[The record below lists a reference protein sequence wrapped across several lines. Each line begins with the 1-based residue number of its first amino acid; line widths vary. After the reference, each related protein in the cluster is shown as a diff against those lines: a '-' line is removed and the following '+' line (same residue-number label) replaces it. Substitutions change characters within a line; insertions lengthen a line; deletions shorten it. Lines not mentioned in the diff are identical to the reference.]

1 MKRNIYFYVVFFAVI
16 LYSCKDASIEK
27 DKSNQTAE
35 NKVTE
40 NVLFTG
46 KTVYS
51 KILRTDTKILGY
63 SSQKDNSLSKEF
75 LEILDETTS
84 QLDSTNSAMKV
95 KGFGAVSLTVNGIN
109 LSDLSNNIPS
119 GLQRIKAA
127 APVLYG
133 QNVSFTLS
141 RNIPQNIKGSQK
153 SKSSILSDTTVTMY
167 VPELVEI
174 SSPKVETSKDLMPYC
189 FYKDFVLKWNT
200 DLKNENGLVV
210 VVEWSGM
217 YVTGQKENKYVRNRN
232 NFVQHTLYEV
242 IRSGTILS
250 NWKEKQLDPIET
262 EVSINQTFF
271 HIQVKIKT
279 GESKSNSIGAT
290 FDIDKERGISQ
301 LIYSYMNT
309 PKSGVRHRSEI
320 HYGTTTLSFEGFN
333 VVNLEGEYWTSRE
346 TTGEIHLKRK

>member
-16 LYSCKDASIEK
+16 LYSCKDVSIEK

-217 YVTGQKENKYVRNRN
+217 YVTGQKENKYVRNID
-232 NFVQHTLYEV
+232 V
-242 IRSGTILS
+242 ITDDNGS
-250 NWKEKQLDPIET
+250 
-262 EVSINQTFF
+262 
-271 HIQVKIKT
+271 
-279 GESKSNSIGAT
+279 
-290 FDIDKERGISQ
+290 
-301 LIYSYMNT
+301 
-309 PKSGVRHRSEI
+309 
-320 HYGTTTLSFEGFN
+320 TTLKNEIFN
-333 VVNLEGEYWTSRE
+333 GIPENAIAFITLLRGNIAIVDDYYSKQGNVDPYSLIAETHAILPFVLVRNLN
-346 TTGEIHLKRK
+346 

>member
-1 MKRNIYFYVVFFAVI
+1 M
-16 LYSCKDASIEK
+16 YSCKDVSIEK

-217 YVTGQKENKYVRNRN
+217 YVTGQKENKYVRNID
-232 NFVQHTLYEV
+232 V
-242 IRSGTILS
+242 ITDDNGS
-250 NWKEKQLDPIET
+250 
-262 EVSINQTFF
+262 
-271 HIQVKIKT
+271 
-279 GESKSNSIGAT
+279 
-290 FDIDKERGISQ
+290 
-301 LIYSYMNT
+301 
-309 PKSGVRHRSEI
+309 
-320 HYGTTTLSFEGFN
+320 TTLKNEIFN
-333 VVNLEGEYWTSRE
+333 GIPENAIAFITLLRGNIAIVDDYYSKQGNVDPYSLIAETHAILPFVLVRNLN
-346 TTGEIHLKRK
+346 

>member
-174 SSPKVETSKDLMPYC
+174 SSPKVETSKGLMPYC

-217 YVTGQKENKYVRNRN
+217 YVTGQKENKYVRNID
-232 NFVQHTLYEV
+232 V
-242 IRSGTILS
+242 ITDDNGS
-250 NWKEKQLDPIET
+250 
-262 EVSINQTFF
+262 
-271 HIQVKIKT
+271 
-279 GESKSNSIGAT
+279 
-290 FDIDKERGISQ
+290 
-301 LIYSYMNT
+301 
-309 PKSGVRHRSEI
+309 
-320 HYGTTTLSFEGFN
+320 TTLKNEIFN
-333 VVNLEGEYWTSRE
+333 GIPENAIAFITLLRGNIAIVDDYYSKQGNVDPYSLIAETHAILPFVLVRNLN
-346 TTGEIHLKRK
+346 

>member
-174 SSPKVETSKDLMPYC
+174 SSPKVETSKDLMSYC

-217 YVTGQKENKYVRNRN
+217 YVTGQKENKYVRNID
-232 NFVQHTLYEV
+232 V
-242 IRSGTILS
+242 ITDDNGS
-250 NWKEKQLDPIET
+250 
-262 EVSINQTFF
+262 
-271 HIQVKIKT
+271 
-279 GESKSNSIGAT
+279 
-290 FDIDKERGISQ
+290 
-301 LIYSYMNT
+301 
-309 PKSGVRHRSEI
+309 
-320 HYGTTTLSFEGFN
+320 TTLKNEIFN
-333 VVNLEGEYWTSRE
+333 GIPENAIAFITLLRGNIAIVDDYYSKQGNVDPYSLIAETHAILPFVLVRNLN
-346 TTGEIHLKRK
+346 

>member
-1 MKRNIYFYVVFFAVI
+1 MKKNIYFYVIFFAVV
-16 LYSCKDASIEK
+16 LYSCKDVNLEK
-27 DKSNQTAE
+27 NDKSNQIANNE
-35 NKVTE
+35 VTE
-40 NVLFTG
+40 NVLFSG
-46 KTVYS
+46 ETVYS
-51 KILRTDTKILGY
+51 KILRTDAKILGY

-84 QLDSTNSAMKV
+84 QLDSTNSAMKE
-95 KGFGAVSLTVNGIN
+95 KASGGAVSLSVNGIN

-174 SSPKVETSKDLMPYC
+174 TSPKVETSKDLMPYC

-217 YVTGQKENKYVRNRN
+217 YFTGKKENKYVRNID
-232 NFVQHTLYEV
+232 V
-242 IRSGTILS
+242 ITDDDGS
-250 NWKEKQLDPIET
+250 
-262 EVSINQTFF
+262 
-271 HIQVKIKT
+271 
-279 GESKSNSIGAT
+279 
-290 FDIDKERGISQ
+290 
-301 LIYSYMNT
+301 
-309 PKSGVRHRSEI
+309 
-320 HYGTTTLSFEGFN
+320 TTLKNEIFN
-333 VVNLEGEYWTSRE
+333 GIPENAIAFITLLRGNITIIDDYYSKQGNVDPYSLIAETHAILPFILVRNLN
-346 TTGEIHLKRK
+346 

>member
-217 YVTGQKENKYVRNRN
+217 YVTGQKENKYVRNID
-232 NFVQHTLYEV
+232 V
-242 IRSGTILS
+242 ITDDNGS
-250 NWKEKQLDPIET
+250 
-262 EVSINQTFF
+262 
-271 HIQVKIKT
+271 
-279 GESKSNSIGAT
+279 
-290 FDIDKERGISQ
+290 
-301 LIYSYMNT
+301 
-309 PKSGVRHRSEI
+309 
-320 HYGTTTLSFEGFN
+320 TTLKNEIFN
-333 VVNLEGEYWTSRE
+333 GIPENAIAFITLLRGNIAIVDDYYSKQGNVDQYSLIAETHAILPFVLVRNLN
-346 TTGEIHLKRK
+346 

>member
-16 LYSCKDASIEK
+16 LYSCKDVSIEK
-27 DKSNQTAE
+27 DKSNQSAE

-46 KTVYS
+46 ETVYS

-153 SKSSILSDTTVTMY
+153 SKFSILSDTTVTMY

-217 YVTGQKENKYVRNRN
+217 YVTGQKENKYVRNID
-232 NFVQHTLYEV
+232 V
-242 IRSGTILS
+242 ITDDNGS
-250 NWKEKQLDPIET
+250 
-262 EVSINQTFF
+262 
-271 HIQVKIKT
+271 
-279 GESKSNSIGAT
+279 
-290 FDIDKERGISQ
+290 
-301 LIYSYMNT
+301 
-309 PKSGVRHRSEI
+309 
-320 HYGTTTLSFEGFN
+320 TTLKNEIFN
-333 VVNLEGEYWTSRE
+333 GIPENAIAFITLLRGNIAIVDDYYSKQGNVDPYSLIAESHAILPFVLVRNLN
-346 TTGEIHLKRK
+346 

>member
-16 LYSCKDASIEK
+16 LYSCKDVSIEK
-27 DKSNQTAE
+27 DKINQTAE

-217 YVTGQKENKYVRNRN
+217 YVTGQKENKYVRNID
-232 NFVQHTLYEV
+232 V
-242 IRSGTILS
+242 ITDDNGS
-250 NWKEKQLDPIET
+250 
-262 EVSINQTFF
+262 
-271 HIQVKIKT
+271 
-279 GESKSNSIGAT
+279 
-290 FDIDKERGISQ
+290 
-301 LIYSYMNT
+301 
-309 PKSGVRHRSEI
+309 
-320 HYGTTTLSFEGFN
+320 TTLKNEIFN
-333 VVNLEGEYWTSRE
+333 GIPENAIAFITLLRGNIAIVDDYYSKQGNVDPYSLIAETHAILPFVLVRNLN
-346 TTGEIHLKRK
+346 

>member
-217 YVTGQKENKYVRNRN
+217 YVTGQKENKYVRNID
-232 NFVQHTLYEV
+232 V
-242 IRSGTILS
+242 ITDDNGS
-250 NWKEKQLDPIET
+250 
-262 EVSINQTFF
+262 
-271 HIQVKIKT
+271 
-279 GESKSNSIGAT
+279 
-290 FDIDKERGISQ
+290 
-301 LIYSYMNT
+301 
-309 PKSGVRHRSEI
+309 
-320 HYGTTTLSFEGFN
+320 TTLKNEIFN
-333 VVNLEGEYWTSRE
+333 GIPENAIAFITLLRGNIAIVDDYYSKQGNVDPYSLIADTHAILPFVLVRNLN
-346 TTGEIHLKRK
+346 

>member
-217 YVTGQKENKYVRNRN
+217 YVTGQKENKYVRNID
-232 NFVQHTLYEV
+232 V
-242 IRSGTILS
+242 IILR
-250 NWKEKQLDPIET
+250 LPA
-262 EVSINQTFF
+262 V
-271 HIQVKIKT
+271 
-279 GESKSNSIGAT
+279 
-290 FDIDKERGISQ
+290 
-301 LIYSYMNT
+301 
-309 PKSGVRHRSEI
+309 
-320 HYGTTTLSFEGFN
+320 GTTQQGSVG
-333 VVNLEGEYWTSRE
+333 
-346 TTGEIHLKRK
+346 